1 VNYDKIVPQDSQFE
15 NLKTAGE
22 KIDDIFDHTDAKVV
36 EVMEKIIKI
45 YNKKRSSTLD
55 FDKDEDFIHA
65 FQNNIAFHSKYPR
78 K

>member
-1 VNYDKIVPQDSQFE
+1 MNYDKIVPQDSQFE

-36 EVMEKIIKI
+36 EVMEKITKI

-65 FQNNIAFHSKYPR
+65 F
-78 K
+78 

>member
-1 VNYDKIVPQDSQFE
+1 VPDNSQFE

-36 EVMEKIIKI
+36 EVMEKITKL

-55 FDKDEDFIHA
+55 LDSDEDLLNA
-65 FQNNIAFHSKYPR
+65 LRNNIAFHSMY
-78 K
+78 

>member
-1 VNYDKIVPQDSQFE
+1 MNYDKIVPQDSQFE

-36 EVMEKIIKI
+36 EVMEKITKI

-55 FDKDEDFIHA
+55 FEKDEDFIHA
-65 FQNNIAFHSKYPR
+65 F
-78 K
+78 